1 MQDIGVKQV
10 DVDFKHL
17 KFFFLRRHLN
27 ALKAEL
33 ISAHYMH

>member
-17 KFFFLRRHLN
+17 KFFFLE
-27 ALKAEL
+27 ATFECLK
-33 ISAHYMH
+33 S